1 MHEAALALGL
11 ILQRFTLVDHQR
23 YQLKTKET
31 LTIKPDGFKIKVRM
45 REGREHTPVPL
56 SLSAA
61 APVHVGT
68 TPARAAQRPSH
79 GTKLLVLYGSNLGT
93 AEELAHRLAENAEVN
108 GFETTLGAMDDYA
121 GKLPQD
127 GALVI
132 ICASYNGA
140 PPDNATKF
148 VAWLDKSAPPD
159 AAKNVRFTVF
169 GCGNREWAATY
180 QSVPRHIDER
190 LVALG
195 GARVFERGEGDARDD
210 LDGQYE
216 SWFTKLGPVA
226 AQAFGIETGF
236 DRDTTTEPLYAVETV
251 ATAAANPV
259 VAAANAREMVVLG
272 IRELQTRNGGASSE
286 RSTKHIDIA
295 LSAGTT
301 YRVGDHLS
309 VVPRNDPAL
318 VAAIARRFG
327 LTAET
332 TVRLAANAGRRA
344 QLPVGEPITVGT
356 LLGHYLEVQG
366 VATRKAIAVMATHTR
381 CPMTQPKLQA
391 LAADDEAGAAK
402 YRAEVLAKRK
412 SIYDLLEE
420 HLACELPFPAYLEA
434 LSLLTPR
441 YYSISSS
448 PAGDASRCS
457 ITVGVVDE
465 PARSGRGRFR
475 GTCSTWLAGRAP
487 GDAIFAS
494 VRETKAGFR
503 LPDNDSVPIIMIG
516 PGTGLAPF
524 RGFFQERAAR
534 KAAGAILGPAMLF
547 FGCRRP
553 DHDFL
558 YGDELQRFETDG
570 IAQLRVAFSR
580 GDGPKTYVQDLV
592 RADSDAVWRLIE
604 RGAVIYVCGDGGKM
618 EPDVKRALVELHA
631 QKTGGSAVASQMWI
645 EEMGRAGRYV
655 LDVWS
660 GG

>member
-1 MHEAALALGL
+1 M
-11 ILQRFTLVDHQR
+11 
-23 YQLKTKET
+23 
-31 LTIKPDGFKIKVRM
+31 
-45 REGREHTPVPL
+45 
-56 SLSAA
+56 
-61 APVHVGT
+61 
-68 TPARAAQRPSH
+68 
-79 GTKLLVLYGSNLGT
+79 
-93 AEELAHRLAENAEVN
+93 N

-140 PPDNATKF
+140 PPDNASKF
-148 VAWLDKSAPPD
+148 IAWLDASAPAD
-159 AAKNVRFTVF
+159 AAKGVRFTVF

-190 LVALG
+190 LASLG
-195 GARVFERGEGDARDD
+195 GQRVFERGEGDARDD

-216 SWFTKLGPVA
+216 SWFGKLGPVA

-251 ATAAANPV
+251 PTAVANPV
-259 VAAANAREMVVLG
+259 IAAANAQEMMVLG
-272 IRELQTRNGGASSE
+272 TRELQARNGGAGSE
-286 RSTKHIDIA
+286 RSTKHIDIT
-295 LSAGTT
+295 LPAGTT

-327 LTAET
+327 LTADT

-344 QLPVGEPITVGT
+344 QLPVGEPITVGA
-356 LLGHYLEVQG
+356 LLEQYLEVQG
-366 VATRKAIAVMATHTR
+366 VATRKAIAVMAAHTR
-381 CPMTQPKLQA
+381 CPMTQPKLRA
-391 LAADDEAGAAK
+391 LADDDETGSAL
-402 YRAEVLAKRK
+402 YRAEVLARRQ

-420 HLACELPFPAYLEA
+420 HPACELPFPAYLEA

-457 ITVGVVDE
+457 ITVGVVE
-465 PARSGRGRFR
+465 GPARSGRGHFR
-475 GTCSTWLAGRAP
+475 GTCSTWLAGRAA
-487 GDAIFAS
+487 GDTIFAS

-503 LPDNDSVPIIMIG
+503 LPDDNSVPLIMVG

-524 RGFFQERAAR
+524 RGFCQERAAR
-534 KAAGAILGPAMLF
+534 KAAGETLGPALLF

-558 YGDELQRFETDG
+558 YAEELKAFDRDG
-570 IAQLRVAFSR
+570 VATLKVGFSR

-592 RADSDAVWRLIE
+592 LAEGDAVWHLIE
-604 RGAVIYVCGDGGKM
+604 QGAVIFVCGDGGKM
-618 EPDVKRALVELHA
+618 EPDVKRALIALHA
-631 QKTGGSAVASQMWI
+631 EKTGGAAAVSQSWI
-645 EEMGRAGRYV
+645 EEMGRDGRYV